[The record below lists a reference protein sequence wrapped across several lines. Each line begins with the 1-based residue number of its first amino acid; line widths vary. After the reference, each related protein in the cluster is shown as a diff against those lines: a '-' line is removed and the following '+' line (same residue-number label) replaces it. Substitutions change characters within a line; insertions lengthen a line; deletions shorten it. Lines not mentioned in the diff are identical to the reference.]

1 MADTFTTHYNL
12 TKPQIGGDPDTWGNL
27 LNGNFDTI
35 DSQLYTASTYALPL
49 TGGTLTS
56 AGSNGQGLTVAD
68 TTSYAG
74 IQLKAGNGA
83 TTPNKTI
90 RVSGASGNLEI
101 VNSAYSTVIA
111 TLSDTG
117 NLALLTGGLTTNNLN
132 VNGTP
137 IFNSGSAEVDVL
149 MQYNNAA
156 AHRVYF
162 SNSGSTGNFAIN
174 FTDAS
179 GNYAGTGITMSNTNG
194 TVGVGYDLNVSGHI
208 QTNSTATNAVYLN
221 GGQLRI
227 QSGSYSKYFRMN
239 SSNDNL
245 EIVNNAY
252 SAVISSL
259 TDAGVWSAA
268 DFQATSDE
276 HLKDRVQPLRRGVDE
291 LKRMPPR
298 EYIKYADESKT
309 GEGREEI
316 GFLAQEAR
324 KVIPEA
330 VTEGD
335 DGYLRLSYGQVTALL
350 ARAILEIDARLEL
363 AGL

>member
-27 LNGNFDTI
+27 LNANFDTI

-49 TGGTLTS
+49 SGGTVTGQLNVNNALVVTTTGSPGSVVINDTGGSGANIKLS
-56 AGSNGQGLTVAD
+56 
-68 TTSYAG
+68 
-74 IQLKAGNGA
+74 GNGS

-90 RVSGASGNLEI
+90 RAAGGLLQF
-101 VNSAYSTVIA
+101 VNSAYSGVVSSMDDTGSWNV
-111 TLSDTG
+111 TNLTTG
-117 NLALLTGGLTTNNLN
+117 NLT

-137 IFNSGSAEVDVL
+137 TFNSSGTEVDVW
-149 MQYNNAA
+149 MQYSNAA

-162 SNSGSTGNFAIN
+162 SNSGSSGNFSIN

-179 GNYAGTGITMSNTNG
+179 GNFAGSGLAMSNTNG
-194 TVGVGYDLNVSGHI
+194 NVVVGYNLTVSGTI
-208 QTNSTATNAVYLN
+208 QTNSTATAALWLN
-221 GGQLRI
+221 GGQLKI
-227 QSGSYSKYFRMN
+227 TSGSDSKTFRMN
-239 SSNDNL
+239 GSTNNL

-252 SAVISSL
+252 TAVISSL

-276 HLKDRVQPLRRGVDE
+276 RLKAGIQPLRRGVDE

-298 EYIKYADESKT
+298 EYMK
-309 GEGREEI
+309 GGREEI

-324 KVIPEA
+324 EVIPEA

-335 DGYLRLSYGQVTALL
+335 DGYLRLSYGQLTALL
-350 ARAILEIDARLEL
+350 ARAILEIDARLSL
-363 AGL
+363 LGG